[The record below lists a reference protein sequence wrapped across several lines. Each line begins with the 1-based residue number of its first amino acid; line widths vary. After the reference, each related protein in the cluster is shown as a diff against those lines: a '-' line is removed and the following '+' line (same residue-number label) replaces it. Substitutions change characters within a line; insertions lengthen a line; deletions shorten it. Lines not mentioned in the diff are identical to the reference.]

1 MKIKDYLYSKNMT
14 FQSVYHLKQMEGFFP
29 FKQKTVSFLKHSFLL
44 ILAVSRTSK
53 AVSSW
58 LVSAHGTWEGPH
70 FWVYLVNHYSL
81 GYEIWSA
88 NRYNEERYF
97 SEVLWIIL
105 RTGTFQALF
114 KLPTCSNYLVTN
126 DPKFSIFHFS

>member
-14 FQSVYHLKQMEGFFP
+14 FQSVYHLKQMEGLFP
-29 FKQKTVSFLKHSFLL
+29 FNQKTVSFFETFIFVNSSRLKNFQSCF
-44 ILAVSRTSK
+44 IMVSIS
-53 AVSSW
+53 
-58 LVSAHGTWEGPH
+58 TWEGPH

-97 SEVLWIIL
+97 SEILWKIL

-126 DPKFSIFHFS
+126 DSKFSIFHFS